1 MLNIIKK
8 FKLLAVT
15 FIVFSGIMVYSTV
28 TSLSSQSFVNVH
40 ISRMQPVVYK
50 NFPIDEID
58 KFQRFFPYIIVK
70 SKENQ
75 VSLPFIL
82 AVMKSESNFNPKAI
96 SQAGALGLMQLM
108 PTTAKAEYQK
118 IVSSVEIKKI
128 NKNLIMYPEVNI
140 VLGIKYLQ
148 YLEETVQEIKDPLKK
163 RKIVLA
169 AYNAGLRR
177 VKASFGCKTNASLI
191 WRINNYSD
199 RYFNRKLKKLPGET
213 RQYLHKV
220 DRTFQEYTT
229 YLNKPA

>member
-1 MLNIIKK
+1 MINTIKK
-8 FKLLAVT
+8 FKLFAVT
-15 FIVFSGIMVYSTV
+15 IIVFSGIMVYSTV
-28 TSLSSQSFVNVH
+28 TSLSSQSFVDGH
-40 ISRMQPVVYK
+40 ISRMRPVVYK
-50 NFPIDEID
+50 NFPIDDIN
-58 KFQRFFPYIIVK
+58 KFQRFFPYVIVK

-75 VSLPFIL
+75 VSLPFVL
-82 AVMKSESNFNPKAI
+82 AVMKSESNFNPKAV
-96 SQAGALGLMQLM
+96 SRAGALGLMQLM

-118 IVSSVEIKKI
+118 IVSGVEVKKL

-148 YLEETVQEIKDPLKK
+148 YLEKTVREIKDPLKK

-177 VKASFGCKTNASLI
+177 VKTSFGCKTNASLI

-199 RYFNRKLKKLPGET
+199 RYFNQKLKTLPGET
-213 RQYLHKV
+213 QHYLNKV

-229 YLNKPA
+229 YLDNSV